1 MDTPSPEAPAFAGY
15 RVRVETTDG
24 DESDCIAFI
33 EEWPHFA
40 LSGSSVLDVLEQL
53 DAAMADW
60 AGAQRAAGQT
70 VPPPA
75 RLDRASVAP
84 PATDER
90 PSDPPH
96 KDRSA
101 TRYGGEDPS
110 VELGLSAEEIAV
122 VDVTGR
128 RRACEAPLSADRR
141 SELASALAR
150 VAEAAQRSE
159 YSDGPTKLEV
169 AGGGRIDVAA
179 LPRAVA
185 VYVFPPGAWR
195 SRSVRLTPEA
205 ARRLAADLLNGGPSL
220 AVRG

>member
-53 DAAMADW
+53 DAPMADW

-70 VPPPA
+70 VPPA
-75 RLDRASVAP
+75 AGLDRAPVA
-84 PATDER
+84 AAMDER
-90 PSDPPH
+90 SGHRPEEH
-96 KDRSA
+96 RSA